1 MENFTTKKGLMINTY
16 YIYNIIYIYVCVN
29 KDLTTKIE
37 VHLQILIAES
47 WEKWELTTEA
57 WI

>member
-1 MENFTTKKGLMINTY
+1 
-16 YIYNIIYIYVCVN
+16 VN

-57 WI
+57 NIDCRIMGKMGVDNRSMDLTERQT